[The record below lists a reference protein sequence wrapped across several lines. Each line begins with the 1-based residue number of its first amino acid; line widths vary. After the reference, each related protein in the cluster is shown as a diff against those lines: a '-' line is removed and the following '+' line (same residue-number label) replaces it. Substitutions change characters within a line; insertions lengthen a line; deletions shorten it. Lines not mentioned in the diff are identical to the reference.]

1 MRVLYLVILLLA
13 IHNVEAT
20 TALTVEEVAPGV
32 YVHFGKHELPD
43 KINHGAIANIGFIVG
58 KRCVAVIDTGGNP
71 GQGMALKQAIAE
83 TTDTPVCYVIN
94 THVHP
99 DHVYGNIAFK
109 APGVRFVGHH
119 KLERALM
126 SRAGYYMDKAAE
138 QLDVTLT
145 EKNFIAPDLPVKK
158 HLKID
163 LGGRELMLTAHQ
175 TAHTDNDL
183 TVYDANTDLL
193 WISDL
198 LFIEHLPV
206 IDGSLKGWIAE
217 LRRFEK
223 NAYKIVIPGHGPV
236 VTDWPK
242 SMQPQIQYLEALLVE
257 IRELI
262 KAGKYIEDA
271 VEQVGLSFK
280 DRWRL
285 FDQFHRRNV
294 TTAFAELE
302 WE

>member
-1 MRVLYLVILLLA
+1 MRVLYLFLLF
-13 IHNVEAT
+13 IVSWQAT
-20 TALTVEEVAPGV
+20 ADALTVEEVAPGI

-43 KINHGAIANIGFIVG
+43 KVNHGAIANIGFIVG
-58 KRCVAVIDTGGNP
+58 NRCVAVIDTGGNP
-71 GQGMALKQAIAE
+71 DQGLALKQAVAE
-83 TTDTPVCYVIN
+83 TTDRPVCYVIN

-99 DHVYGNIAFK
+99 DHIYGNIAFK
-109 APGVRFVGHH
+109 APAVKFIGHH
-119 KLERALM
+119 KLERAM
-126 SRAGYYMDKAAE
+126 ASRAGFYIDKAAD

-158 HLKID
+158 HMKID

-183 TVYDANTDLL
+183 TVYDKTTDTL

-206 IDGSLKGWIAE
+206 IDGSLKGWLAE
-217 LRRFEK
+217 LKRFEHHD
-223 NAYKIVIPGHGPV
+223 YKAVIPGHGPA

-242 SMQPQIQYLEALLVE
+242 SMQPQKLYLEALLTE
-257 IRELI
+257 IREMI
-262 KAGKYIEDA
+262 DAGKYIEDA
-271 VEQVGLSFK
+271 VEQVGLRFK